1 MERTLPPSN
10 NIADQSNLFQDLTG
24 NLVGFCICYLHRT
37 YRPVSIIIFFSAISC
52 VVLLSTMLGLS
63 GPDNVSSSSA
73 SVTTY
78 HNDNSRTGANV
89 AETILTPSNVNPG
102 QFGKLFSHAVDGGVY
117 AQPLYLPKVRV
128 AGKSVH
134 NVIYVA
140 KENDSVYAFDADSNA
155 GANSFPLWH
164 ASFVNPAA
172 GITPVSNLDVS
183 CSDISPTIGITGTP
197 VIDPGSGTLYVVAKT
212 KENGSFVQRLH
223 ALDVTSGAEKFGGP
237 MVISPSVPGSGT
249 DAIGGWVRFN
259 PLRQH
264 QRPAL
269 MLSGGVIYI
278 AWGSHGDNPP
288 YHGWIVGFSA
298 STLGQVLAFS
308 NTPNDAAGGIW
319 MAGALSADTSGNLF
333 ATSGNGS
340 VNPNFA

>member
-10 NIADQSNLFQDLTG
+10 NIADQSNLFQDLTESP
-24 NLVGFCICYLHRT
+24 VGFCICYLHRT

-134 NVIYVA
+134 NVIYIA
-140 KENDSVYAFDADSNA
+140 TENDSVYAFDADSNA

-183 CSDISPTIGITGTP
+183 CSDISPSVGITGTP

-212 KENGSFVQRLH
+212 KENGVFVQRLH
-223 ALDVTSGAEKFGGP
+223 ALDVGSGAEKFGGP
-237 MVISPSVPGSGT
+237 VVIQASVPGTGLNNDGAGHVLFDALTQNQREGLTLYNGT
-249 DAIGGWVRFN
+249 LYLAF
-259 PLRQH
+259 
-264 QRPAL
+264 A
-269 MLSGGVIYI
+269 
-278 AWGSHGDNPP
+278 SHGDN
-288 YHGWIVGFSA
+288 
-298 STLGQVLAFS
+298 
-308 NTPNDAAGGIW
+308 
-319 MAGALSADTSGNLF
+319 
-333 ATSGNGS
+333 
-340 VNPNFA
+340 